1 MKRTSIALALIAST
15 AATLSGC
22 VTPPQP
28 LTDRNSQIT
37 QGNVQMNVVVGRTTK
52 AEVLEKFG
60 APNVTT
66 RDGKGAEVWSYQRS
80 GQISQSSGRT
90 GYWTVILGG
99 QSGSASGFETSSRMM
114 TLIIKFDHRD
124 IVTDFNSRESNF

>member
-1 MKRTSIALALIAST
+1 MKRLNLTLVLLAAT
-15 AATLSGC
+15 VATLSGC
-22 VTPPQP
+22 VAPAQP

-37 QGNVQMNVVVGRTTK
+37 QGNVQMNVAVGSTTK

-66 RDGKGAEVWSYQRS
+66 RDGKGHEIWSYQRAA
-80 GQISQSSGRT
+80 QISQTSGRS

-99 QSGSASGFETSSRMM
+99 QSGSASGFETNSRMI

-124 IVTDFNSRESNF
+124 IVIDFNSRESNF

>member
-1 MKRTSIALALIAST
+1 MKRLNLSLALVAST
-15 AATLSGC
+15 VAALSGC
-22 VTPPQP
+22 VAPAQP

-37 QGNVQMNVVVGRTTK
+37 QGNVQMNVAVGRTSK

-66 RDGKGAEVWSYQRS
+66 RDGKGNEIWSYQRAA
-80 GQISQSSGRT
+80 QISQSSGRN

-99 QSGSASGFETSSRMM
+99 QSGAASGFETTSRMI

-124 IVTDFNSRESNF
+124 IVSDFNSRESNF